1 VPLSPTQSAARRAAD
16 AYFGRL
22 EDTLTRGRQALH
34 PSPATG
40 NDGEDPAGPAPPSFR
55 RRWAAACHAELAHAR
70 NDWARLVAAQGAGW
84 CQDEQAAWGAHPSE
98 RYRLPHEWAAAAV
111 IGGLGHLQAFES
123 GWHAA
128 RRWRPLDR
136 DYLRDLLVRRRTA
149 WTQILASIARYR
161 AARGD
166 IDRPGRLA
174 SSAQNHPD

>member
-1 VPLSPTQSAARRAAD
+1 MSLAQSAARRAAD

-22 EDTLTRGRQALH
+22 EDTLTRGRQALR
-34 PSPATG
+34 PSPAIG
-40 NDGEDPAGPAPPSFR
+40 NDGGGAGPNPPAFR

-111 IGGLGHLQAFES
+111 VGGLGHLQAFEG
-123 GWHAA
+123 GWRAA
-128 RRWRPLDR
+128 KRWRPLDH
-136 DYLRDLLVRRRTA
+136 DHLRDLLVRRRTA
-149 WTQILASIARYR
+149 WTQILASVARYR

-166 IDRPGRLA
+166 IDRLGWQPEK
-174 SSAQNHPD
+174 HPD